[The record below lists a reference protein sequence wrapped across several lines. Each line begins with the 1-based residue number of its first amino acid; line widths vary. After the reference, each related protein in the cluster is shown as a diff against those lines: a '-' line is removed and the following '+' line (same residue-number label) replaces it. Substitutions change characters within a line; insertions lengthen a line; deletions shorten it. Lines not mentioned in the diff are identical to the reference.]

1 MDANSQPRGATE
13 VNKTI
18 IACVATA
25 LLVGS
30 GTAVADSLI
39 TGADIKNRS
48 IEGRDIATG
57 AITQENV
64 KNESLGSQDLRNGHV
79 LSADIKNGGVRA
91 VDLADSL
98 RAQLAE
104 RAAGPGGTAGP
115 QGPKGERGPAGRDG
129 VSGYESIGPALAP
142 WKVDTDPGNR
152 QTGFHDIQVN
162 CPAGKVAVSGGLE
175 TTNNAMMPYVTVHG
189 THPSAVDPVDPA
201 GRIWHAKAW
210 EVEFSI
216 HSQAPEPAAVQ
227 AFVICQK
234 ADANL
239 PG

>member
-1 MDANSQPRGATE
+1 
-13 VNKTI
+13 VKKTI

-48 IEGRDIATG
+48 VEGRDLANAT
-57 AITQENV
+57 ITQAQV
-64 KNESLGSQDLRNGHV
+64 KNETLGSQDLRNGHV
-79 LSADIKNGGVRA
+79 LSEDIRNGDIKVQ
-91 VDLADSL
+91 DLSKEAL
-98 RAQLAE
+98 RALDHGDD
-104 RAAGPGGTAGP
+104 AGKPGAPGAR
-115 QGPKGERGPAGRDG
+115 GPKGDTGPRGPAGQDGRDG
-129 VSGYESIGPALAP
+129 VSGYESIGPPLAP

-162 CPAGKVAVSGGLE
+162 CPAGKVAVSGGVE
-175 TTNNAMMPYVTVHG
+175 VTNNQMMPFVTVHG
-189 THPSAVDPVDPA
+189 SHPAAVDPVDPDS
-201 GRIWHAKAW
+201 RIWHAKAW

-216 HSQAPEPAAVQ
+216 NPTAPEPAAVQ

-234 ADANL
+234 ADTNL

>member
-1 MDANSQPRGATE
+1 MK
-13 VNKTI
+13 KTI

-39 TGADIKNRS
+39 TGADIKNGS
-48 IEGRDIATG
+48 VEGRDIARGTL
-57 AITQENV
+57 TQTHV

-79 LSADIKNGGVRA
+79 LSEDIKNGGVQA
-91 VDLADSL
+91 VDLADGL

-104 RAAGPGGTAGP
+104 RAAGDKDAAGPRGTAGAR
-115 QGPKGERGPAGRDG
+115 GPKGERGPAGRDG

-152 QTGFHDIQVN
+152 QTGFHNIQVN
-162 CPAGKVAVSGGLE
+162 CPAGKVAVSGGVE
-175 TTNNAMMPYVTVHG
+175 ATNNHMMRHVIVHG
-189 THPSAVDPVDPA
+189 SHPAAVDPVDPD

-210 EVEFSI
+210 EVAFTI
-216 HSQAPEPAAVQ
+216 DAFAPEPAAVQ